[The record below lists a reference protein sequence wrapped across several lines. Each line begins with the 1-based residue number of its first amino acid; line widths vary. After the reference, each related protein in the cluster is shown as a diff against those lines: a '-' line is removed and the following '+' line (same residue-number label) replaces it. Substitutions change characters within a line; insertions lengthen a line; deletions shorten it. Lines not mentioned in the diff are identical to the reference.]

1 MSSSVQLRRFDGAP
15 SILGLPPNSNMR
27 LHYPIYP
34 DMPEAEVTVGALQ
47 IESRPKA
54 AFKLKVDLAD

>member
-1 MSSSVQLRRFDGAP
+1 MC
-15 SILGLPPNSNMR
+15 
-27 LHYPIYP
+27 P

-47 IESRPKA
+47 IKSRPKA